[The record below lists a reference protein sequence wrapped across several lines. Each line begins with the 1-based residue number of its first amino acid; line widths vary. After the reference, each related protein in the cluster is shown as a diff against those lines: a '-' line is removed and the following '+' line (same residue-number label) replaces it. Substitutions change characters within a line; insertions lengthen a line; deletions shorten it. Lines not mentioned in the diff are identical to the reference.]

1 MKMAKKKKVQKKRK
15 TAVLNKKVGYWLFL
29 LGIFIA
35 VIAGL
40 ITLKSMNQNVIWVL
54 ASLGLIVGLFNL
66 KLKNELS
73 FLIASMV
80 LIMVSGYLTVIPSIG
95 LTLATI
101 LSYIAVFVS
110 AAAIVVALK
119 VVYYFEK

>member
-1 MKMAKKKKVQKKRK
+1 MAKKRRVQKKHK
-15 TAVLNKKVGYWLFL
+15 TIISNKKVGYWLFL

-40 ITLKSMNQNVIWVL
+40 ITIKSMNQNVIWVL
-54 ASLGLIVGLFNL
+54 ASLGLIVGIFNL
-66 KLKNELS
+66 ELKNELS
-73 FLIASMV
+73 FLVASIV
-80 LIMVSGYLTVIPSIG
+80 LIIVSGYLTVIPSIG
-95 LTLATI
+95 LALATI

-110 AAAIVVALK
+110 TAAVVVALK